1 MSLVL
6 FEMDRKSIKSSKK
19 VISVHAAGS
28 LPQEISDISNNLH
41 CHFPKSLTL
50 VELIICTGNEGNK
63 RNLNCFCNLLLLV

>member
-1 MSLVL
+1 MSLIL
-6 FEMDRKSIKSSKK
+6 FEMDRKSSILKK

-28 LPQEISDISNNLH
+28 LRQEIGDISNNFH

>member
-28 LPQEISDISNNLH
+28 LPQEISDISNNFH
-41 CHFPKSLTL
+41 CHFPKSLTY
-50 VELIICTGNEGNK
+50 EGNK